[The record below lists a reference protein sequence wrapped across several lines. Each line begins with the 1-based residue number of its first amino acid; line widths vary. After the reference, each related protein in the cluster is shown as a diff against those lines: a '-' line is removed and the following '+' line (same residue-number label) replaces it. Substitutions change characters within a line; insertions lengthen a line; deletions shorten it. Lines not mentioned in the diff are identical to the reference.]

1 MAGRAD
7 GPGGQAPP
15 SGERARAFLAALA
28 ASQDAIVE
36 TPVML
41 VVAHPDDETIML
53 GAQIPRLARLEIV
66 TVTDGAPADMKD
78 ARARGFETREAY
90 AEARR
95 REQAAAVA
103 LAGVPEEALGALGF
117 GDQTA
122 AHRLRELCAMLAALF
137 AARAPEIV
145 VTHALEGGHPDHDAV
160 AFAVRAA
167 RLLAMRGGA
176 QAPEIVEAPLY
187 RLREKMRVFQHFG
200 EDAGAPETTLAL
212 DETRRDLKRRMM
224 DAHATQAAVL
234 APFTPEVERLRP
246 AQPVDTD
253 VLPNAGALHYE
264 LHPWGLDGKTWL
276 ARVAAARAELDL
288 PRTL

>member
-7 GPGGQAPP
+7 AP
-15 SGERARAFLAALA
+15 SGEGARAFLAALA
-28 ASQDAIVE
+28 ASPEARIE

-41 VVAHPDDETIML
+41 VVAHPDDETVML
-53 GAQIPRLARLEIV
+53 GAQMPRLAGLEIV
-66 TVTDGAPADMKD
+66 TVTDGAPEDMTD
-78 ARARGFETREAY
+78 ARAHGFDSREAY

-103 LAGVPEEALGALGF
+103 LAGVGEDRIGHVGF
-117 GDQTA
+117 TDQSA
-122 AHRLRELCAMLAALF
+122 AHRLGDLCPVLAALF

-167 RLLAMRGGA
+167 RILAMRGGA

-187 RLREKMRVFQHFG
+187 RLREKMRVFQHFD

-212 DETRRDLKRRMM
+212 DEAGLDLKRRMM
-224 DAHATQAAVL
+224 AAHETQAAVL

-246 AQPVDTD
+246 AAPVDTD
-253 VLPNAGALHYE
+253 VLPNEGALHYE
-264 LHPWGLDGKTWL
+264 VHPWGLDGKTWL
-276 ARVAAARAELDL
+276 ARVAAARAEFDL
-288 PRTL
+288 PKRL

>member
-7 GPGGQAPP
+7 AP
-15 SGERARAFLAALA
+15 SAEGARAFLAALA
-28 ASQDAIVE
+28 ASPAAVVE
-36 TPVML
+36 TSVML

-53 GAQIPRLARLEIV
+53 GAQMPRLPRLEIV
-66 TVTDGAPADMKD
+66 TVTDGAPEDMAD
-78 ARARGFETREAY
+78 ARAHGFATREAY
-90 AEARR
+90 ADARR
-95 REQAAAVA
+95 REQGAAVA
-103 LAGVPEEALGALGF
+103 LAGVGEDRIGHLGF
-117 GDQTA
+117 ADQSA
-122 AHRLRELCAMLAALF
+122 AHRLGDLCPVLAALF

-187 RLREKMRVFQHFG
+187 RLREKMRVLQHFD
-200 EDAGAPETTLAL
+200 EEGACAAATLAL
-212 DETRRDLKRRMM
+212 DEAGLDLKRRMIA
-224 DAHATQAAVL
+224 AHATQAAVL

-246 AQPVDTD
+246 AEPVDTD

-264 LHPWGLDGKTWL
+264 THPWGLDGETWR
-276 ARVAAARAELDL
+276 ARVAAARAEFDL
-288 PRTL
+288 PRKL